1 MVWEGTQCDLRHL
14 CPPPPGDGL
23 TWMIIFSLLFPE
35 QGPGAVARGR
45 KAKTVTQA
53 PWQIWQ

>member
-1 MVWEGTQCDLRHL
+1 MGWEGTQCDLRHL

-35 QGPGAVARGR
+35 HGPGAVARGR
-45 KAKTVTQA
+45 KAKAVTQA
-53 PWQIWQ
+53 PW